1 MGTILKL
8 NVMEDDG
15 LRADLRALFV
25 DVAKSVA
32 REEVAETVGAEV
44 KRVVTAQE
52 VRISKMANERM
63 STGWLERI
71 VREEMKTQMQNLMS
85 ILMTESRA
93 AVREYVRS
101 AEMKEVI
108 KNAAITTVGNI
119 IKDLAGE

>member
-71 VREEMKTQMQNLMS
+71 VRDEMKTLMQNLMS

>member
-52 VRISKMANERM
+52 VRICKMANERM

>member
-52 VRISKMANERM
+52 VRICKMANERM

-71 VREEMKTQMQNLMS
+71 VRDEMKTLMQNLMS